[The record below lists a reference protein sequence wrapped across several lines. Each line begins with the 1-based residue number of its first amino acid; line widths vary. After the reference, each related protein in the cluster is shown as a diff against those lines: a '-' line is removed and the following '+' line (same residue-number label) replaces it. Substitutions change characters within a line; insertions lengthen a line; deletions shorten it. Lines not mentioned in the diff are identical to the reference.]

1 MLSPGSAFLIAYL
14 PAHRIAYTGQRGT
27 LESAAKTVAAL
38 QPRAEAA
45 RAQLDDRAAYL
56 EHVDTRLR
64 ELAAKAGVTLP
75 ALPPPS
81 AAPGMAIWL
90 RSLPEFVRPR
100 LTTELLQAA
109 WAAGETAR
117 AVAID
122 VMLAQYTAYL
132 RCSAPNDFDL
142 RTRSEQLAKLLASA
156 AANLQRAL
164 AATKIPVVGNY
175 SNELRTLVQST
186 GDLAPSTTAGYE
198 KLSVLSERVLQCIE
212 CHAEQLDV
220 ESLSETSDARGRF
233 IPGILESIRRW
244 DVQTKELEKKA
255 QPTVNLER
263 FSKGARQVMA
273 SAQKLAD
280 DRRHVHLTATHVL
293 TCLLALPPVKERVDA
308 AGGDVAAAL
317 AAADSVFAAMATSS
331 AQSHLGDPLIA
342 LVGGLQGSNDEVT
355 LEDLLL
361 ACVTL
366 PPRATLDDIDRNG
379 LDTPDEAA
387 RRTVIS
393 AGRLEGLARR

>member
-14 PAHRIAYTGQRGT
+14 PAHRIAYAGQGGASG
-27 LESAAKTVAAL
+27 SAATIE
-38 QPRAEAA
+38 R
-45 RAQLDDRAAYL
+45 
-56 EHVDTRLR
+56 VDTRLR
-64 ELAAKAGVTLP
+64 DLAARAGVTLP
-75 ALPPPS
+75 ALPPLS
-81 AAPGMAIWL
+81 AAPAMAIWL

-109 WAAGETAR
+109 WTAGETAR
-117 AVAID
+117 AVAVD
-122 VMLAQYTAYL
+122 VMMAQHTAHL
-132 RCSAPNDFDL
+132 RCTAPNDFDL
-142 RTRSEQLAKLLASA
+142 RTRAEQLAKLLGTA
-156 AANLQRAL
+156 ATNFQKAL
-164 AATKIPVVGNY
+164 AATKVPVVANY

-186 GDLAPSTTAGYE
+186 RDLAPTTTAGYE
-198 KLSVLSERVLQCIE
+198 QLAALSQRVLQCIE

-220 ESLSETSDARGRF
+220 ESLSGTSDARGRF
-233 IPGILESIRRW
+233 IPAILESIRRW

-273 SAQKLAD
+273 SAQNLAD
-280 DRRHVHLTATHVL
+280 QRRHVHLTATHVL
-293 TCLLALPPVKERVDA
+293 AWLLSLPPVKERVAA

-317 AAADSVFAAMATSS
+317 AAAESVFAAMPTSTAPS
-331 AQSHLGDPLIA
+331 YLADALIE
-342 LVGGLQGSNDEVT
+342 LVGGLQKSNDEVT
-355 LEDLLL
+355 LEDLLV

-366 PPRATLDDIDRNG
+366 PPRATLEDIDRNG

-393 AGRLEGLARR
+393 AGRLERLARR